1 MVKGVF
7 PPPPPP
13 PFLRIFN
20 RFCLAVVGRFL
31 AGLPPAEFVMLL
43 LLLLLVLEEL
53 EEAPV
58 LSADVETAGVVGTVL
73 DFGAIFA
80 DNDFGRVL
88 VRVEAWAAV
97 QRPDGAVDTPPPPDC
112 GSGVRERE

>member
-1 MVKGVF
+1 MVRGVF

-31 AGLPPAEFVMLL
+31 AGQPPAEFVML

-58 LSADVETAGVVGTVL
+58 LSADVDTAGVVGTVL
-73 DFGAIFA
+73 DFCAIFA

-97 QRPDGAVDTPPPPDC
+97 QRPDGAVDTPPPDC